1 MYAGLF
7 LAPWMLMYALS
18 TAVMNHREL
27 VQSFYP
33 SKSPAMMKER
43 ELDYARTFPATAT
56 REEIAAAIL
65 RDIGLDG
72 THTVSGGGRDG
83 RPLVINRQHATA
95 PRRITH
101 DPSAGRIVIEKE
113 EYRTSNLLDRLHR
126 RRGYNAYSLEN
137 TWGFVVDAA
146 AVTMAF
152 WCLSGLWL
160 WWELKPTRLW
170 GAISFVAGVGLF
182 ALVLALL

>member
-33 SKSPAMMKER
+33 SKSPAMVKER
-43 ELDYARTFPATAT
+43 ELDYVRTFPPNAT
-56 REEIAAAIL
+56 REQVAAAVL

-72 THTVSGGGRDG
+72 THTVGGGRDG
-83 RPLVINRQHATA
+83 RPLVINRQHVAA
-95 PRRITH
+95 PRRVTY
-101 DPSAGRIVIEKE
+101 DPSAGRIVIERE
-113 EYRTSNLLDRLHR
+113 EYRTANFLERMHR
-126 RRGYNAYSLEN
+126 RRGYNAYVLEN

-146 AVTMAF
+146 TVTMAF

-160 WWELKPTRLW
+160 WWEIKPTRRW
-170 GAISFVAGVGLF
+170 GAISFVGGVGLF
-182 ALVLALL
+182 ALFLALL